1 MVSTSDVDDQYNMI
15 NKVYRQKKV
24 QT

>member
-1 MVSTSDVDDQYNMI
+1 MVSTSDVDDQHNMI